1 MVGNDTLVRAW
12 LEGDWTVIEGAY
24 FDCWRYEQH
33 VVGPFEVPDHWARFR
48 SMDWGSAKPF
58 SVGWWAIV
66 GDDHCLPVQGASRII
81 PRGALL
87 RYREWYG
94 AAGPNVGLKMTA
106 ETVADGIVERERN
119 DPALR
124 YGVLDPA
131 CFKEDGGPS
140 IAERMNKVLIQAR
153 LRPFHGADNSRVPQ
167 RGSMGGWDQLRSRL
181 VGQDGKP
188 MIYCF
193 STHAA
198 SIRTIPALQHDSA
211 RPEDVNT
218 ESEDHAADEWR
229 YACMSR
235 PFVRVPAARRSSVPD
250 LGYVAYRSAAPDD
263 WKLY

>member
-1 MVGNDTLVRAW
+1 MVGSDTLVRAW

-33 VVGPFEVPDHWARFR
+33 VVEPFEVPAHWARFR

-66 GDDHCLPVQGASRII
+66 SDDHYLPRGGPDRLL
-81 PRGALL
+81 PRGALV

-94 AAGPNVGLKMTA
+94 AASPNVGLKMTA
-106 ETVADGIVERERN
+106 ETVGAGIAQRESC
-119 DPALR
+119 DPNLR

-140 IAERMNKVLIQAR
+140 IGERINKELIAAR
-153 LRPFHGADNSRVPQ
+153 LRPFHAADNSRDPH

-181 VGQDGKP
+181 VGQDSRP

-193 STHAA
+193 STHAH
-198 SIRTIPALQHDSA
+198 SIRTIPALQHDPA

-218 ESEDHAADEWR
+218 
-229 YACMSR
+229 
-235 PFVRVPAARRSSVPD
+235 
-250 LGYVAYRSAAPDD
+250 
-263 WKLY
+263 

>member
-1 MVGNDTLVRAW
+1 LRAW

-24 FDCWRYEQH
+24 FDCWRYEKH
-33 VVGPFEVPDHWARFR
+33 VVEPFEVPAHWARFR

-66 GDDHCLPVQGASRII
+66 GDDFAASGVRIL
-81 PRGALL
+81 PRGALV

-94 AAGPNVGLKMTA
+94 VFGPNVGLKMTA
-106 ETVADGIVERERN
+106 EAVGAGIAQRESR
-119 DPALR
+119 DPNLR

-140 IAERMNKVLIQAR
+140 IAERINKELLAAR
-153 LRPFHGADNSRVPQ
+153 LRPFHAADNARVPQ

-181 VGQDGKP
+181 VGQDGRP

-193 STHAA
+193 STHAD
-198 SIRTIPALQHDSA
+198 SIRTIPALQHDPA

-235 PFVRVPAARRSSVPD
+235 PFVRVPVARTRSVPD
-250 LGYVAYRSAAPDD
+250 VGYVAYRSAAPGD

>member
-1 MVGNDTLVRAW
+1 
-12 LEGDWTVIEGAY
+12 
-24 FDCWRYEQH
+24 
-33 VVGPFEVPDHWARFR
+33 
-48 SMDWGSAKPF
+48 MDWGSAKPF

-66 GDDHCLPVQGASRII
+66 GDDHCLSIQGASRII

-94 AAGPNVGLKMTA
+94 AASPNVGLKMTA
-106 ETVADGIVERERN
+106 EAVADGIVERERS

-140 IAERMNKVLIQAR
+140 IAERMNKLLIQAR
-153 LRPFHGADNSRVPQ
+153 LRPFHAADNSRVPQ
-167 RGSMGGWDQLRSRL
+167 RGTMGGWDQLRSRL

-193 STHAA
+193 STHAD
-198 SIRTIPALQHDSA
+198 SIRTIPALQHDPA
-211 RPEDVNT
+211 RPRGCQHRV
-218 ESEDHAADEWR
+218 R
-229 YACMSR
+229 GSR
-235 PFVRVPAARRSSVPD
+235 RVRVPVARTRSLPD
-250 LGYVAYRSAAPDD
+250 VGYAPFRSTAPGD